1 MNALKTTLLA
11 SLFAAASAS
20 AAYAEAPADGPKGD
34 RAHKMHE
41 HFKNAD
47 KNGDG
52 KISREEAN
60 ASMPRIAKHF
70 DAIDTD
76 KDGQVTKEELRAFH
90 EKNRANRERK

>member
-1 MNALKTTLLA
+1 MEEVSPVTYTLLA
-11 SLFAAASAS
+11 ASTAAVS
-20 AAYAEAPADGPKGD
+20 YAEGPTDGAKGE
-34 RAHKMHE
+34 RGKKMHE

-76 KDGQVTKEELRAFH
+76 KDGQVTKDELRAFH
-90 EKNRANRERK
+90 ERKRASKEPK